1 MKAIKEIKTES
12 GWIRGKAC
20 ENGYA
25 FLGIPYA
32 APPVGELRWRHPQPV
47 IPWKGVR
54 ECFEFGSP
62 CCQAAGQMVPGGN
75 PEDKGMNIEGSEDC
89 LTINVWT
96 PDLNVEKL
104 PVMVW
109 IHGGAYCCGSGAGK
123 DGSGTGKRRLKSRK
137 GRTSVRGS
145 KCL

>member
-1 MKAIKEIKTES
+1 MKAIKEIKTEG

-47 IPWKGVR
+47 IPWEGVR

-75 PEDKGMNIEGSEDC
+75 PEDKGMNIEGS
-89 LTINVWT
+89 
-96 PDLNVEKL
+96 
-104 PVMVW
+104 
-109 IHGGAYCCGSGAGK
+109 
-123 DGSGTGKRRLKSRK
+123 
-137 GRTSVRGS
+137 
-145 KCL
+145 